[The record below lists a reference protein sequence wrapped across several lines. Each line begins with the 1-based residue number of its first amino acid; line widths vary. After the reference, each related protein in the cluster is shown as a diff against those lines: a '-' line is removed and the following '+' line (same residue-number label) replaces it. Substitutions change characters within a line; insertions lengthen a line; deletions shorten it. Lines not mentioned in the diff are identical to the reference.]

1 MVTMEQAKNGVRTYI
16 DREIADK
23 VPGLKKWMIAIAA
36 EPIVMEIENMMHQYK
51 DALVHSG
58 YMMEDGMI
66 NDDKFFQE
74 LTNVARQK
82 GSVVEHMPLL
92 GDVTFSENDIHM
104 LHNYVG

>member
-23 VPGLKKWMIAIAA
+23 VPGIKKWLIAVAA
-36 EPIVMEIENMMHQYK
+36 EPLVMEMENMIHQYH
-51 DALVHSG
+51 DVLVHTG
-58 YMMEDGMI
+58 YMMEDGML
-66 NDDKFFQE
+66 NDDKFFKE
-74 LTNVARQK
+74 LKDVARQK

-92 GDVTFSENDIHM
+92 GDVTFSENDISM